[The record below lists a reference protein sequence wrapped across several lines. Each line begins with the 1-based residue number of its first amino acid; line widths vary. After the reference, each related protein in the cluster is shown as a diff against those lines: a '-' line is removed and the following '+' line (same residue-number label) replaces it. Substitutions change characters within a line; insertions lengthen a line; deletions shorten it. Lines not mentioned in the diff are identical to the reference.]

1 MAGKGALTACENLMP
16 YDSPEFDFYCYFLRL
31 DVTVQGMLALNS
43 GILPVAAYK
52 DYKITSTCHC
62 AGLEMLSFV
71 VVADCVRLQCD

>member
-1 MAGKGALTACENLMP
+1 M
-16 YDSPEFDFYCYFLRL
+16 
-31 DVTVQGMLALNS
+31 QGVLALNS
-43 GILPVAAYK
+43 GMLPVAAYK